1 MPVHFHI
8 LAFLTYSLLAA
19 AVAVAVPVPEVAPGF
34 VTAAMVLVGG
44 AVLHLAITQVL
55 RLRDMAEELHTLR
68 ASHFDLAREIGVAR
82 EAATRLG
89 DGFAAEGEAALKD
102 VSRVVDEVRVLKKL
116 IEQLYAKRAGAAL
129 EAPAA
134 EAKAAPGKTAEPK
147 GGPPPPKPET
157 AKKSATP
164 AVVEG
169 LDEGQVLDV
178 VRDGLKEN
186 RVDLFLQ
193 PIVSLPQRKRRFYEC
208 FSRIRLNDEAMVVP
222 DQYLAIAEREGLI
235 AAIDNLLLFR
245 CVQLVRRSQ
254 KHSYNVDFIC
264 NISPYNLEDR
274 GFFREFLD
282 FMAQNKELARNL
294 IFEFAQQDVRRFDD
308 DTVRLLD
315 RLAGYGFRYS
325 MDRIVDLD
333 FDFRWLHDHYF
344 VFVKVGADILLN
356 RVDYVPGSIDVR
368 DLKRA
373 FDRHNIDL
381 VVDKVESEQDLLE
394 LLDLRIDFGQGY
406 LFGEPRLSRIR

>member
-8 LAFLTYSLLAA
+8 FAFLTYSLLAA
-19 AVAVAVPVPEVAPGF
+19 AVAMAVPMPEVAPS
-34 VTAAMVLVGG
+34 VLTAALVLVGG
-44 AVLHLAITQVL
+44 AVVHLAITQAL

-68 ASHFDLAREIGVAR
+68 ASHFDLAREIGIAR
-82 EAATRLG
+82 DAASRLG
-89 DGFAAEGEAALKD
+89 DSPESEAARQE

-116 IEQLYAKRAGAAL
+116 IEQLYAKRTTASIAAPAPKAGADV
-129 EAPAA
+129 EAA
-134 EAKAAPGKTAEPK
+134 GKPR
-147 GGPPPPKPET
+147 ET
-157 AKKSATP
+157 AAKSRPRSGKAP
-164 AVVEG
+164 PMPVVARG
-169 LDEGQVLDV
+169 LDEGEVLDA
-178 VRDGLKEN
+178 VREGLKEN

-222 DQYLAIAEREGLI
+222 EQYLAIAEREGLI

-254 KHSYNVDFIC
+254 KHNYNADFIC

-282 FMAQNKELARNL
+282 FMAQNSELARNL
-294 IFEFAQQDVRRFDD
+294 IFEFAQQDVRRFDE

-315 RLAGYGFRYS
+315 RLAAFGFRYS
-325 MDRIVDLD
+325 MDRVVDLD

-344 VFVKVGADILLN
+344 VFVKVSTDILLN

-381 VVDKVESEQDLLE
+381 VADKVETERDLLE
-394 LLDLRIDFGQGY
+394 LLDLKIDFGQGY
-406 LFGEPRLSRIR
+406 LFGEPRLSRVR